1 MRSHSRPEN
10 DSRAPG
16 SRWWRVALASV
27 AVALACGVQAASA
40 QEPESAETA
49 AAAWPAAASVA
60 AVPSPSAP
68 IASASSPA
76 VPAPA
81 ALSTAPSG
89 YVIGTDDV
97 LSILFWK
104 DKDLSAP
111 EITVRPDGKV
121 TLPLLNDVQAA
132 GLTPDALRDLILE
145 AARKYVEDPNPTV
158 IVKEIKSRKVFITGQ
173 VEKPGPYPLNG
184 TTTILQ
190 LIATAGGLR
199 EFADG
204 KNIAVMR
211 TEGGHQVVYGF
222 SYQDILKK
230 KNLNQNIELKP
241 GDTVV
246 VP

>member
-1 MRSHSRPEN
+1 VTALAAASST
-10 DSRAPG
+10 SRA
-16 SRWWRVALASV
+16 VLAQAPAPV
-27 AVALACGVQAASA
+27 LAANAAASA
-40 QEPESAETA
+40 PA
-49 AAAWPAAASVA
+49 AAAAA
-60 AVPSPSAP
+60 AVPVR
-68 IASASSPA
+68 PA
-76 VPAPA
+76 
-81 ALSTAPSG
+81 TPSG
-89 YVIGTDDV
+89 YVIGVDDV
-97 LSILFWK
+97 LSILFWR

-132 GLTPDALRDLILE
+132 GLTPEQLRDTVLD

-184 TTTILQ
+184 TVTVLQ

-199 EFADG
+199 DFADG
-204 KNIAVMR
+204 KNISVIRVREGKQAVF
-211 TEGGHQVVYGF
+211 EF
-222 SYQDILKK
+222 NYQDLLKK
-230 KNLNQNIELKP
+230 RYLSQNIELTP

>member
-1 MRSHSRPEN
+1 MRRNALTAAIACAAACAAVSSGEVFV
-10 DSRAPG
+10 RAQAPAP
-16 SRWWRVALASV
+16 ALTAN
-27 AVALACGVQAASA
+27 AATA
-40 QEPESAETA
+40 APAAPEST
-49 AAAWPAAASVA
+49 A
-60 AVPSPSAP
+60 AVPTRA
-68 IASASSPA
+68 AMPA
-76 VPAPA
+76 
-81 ALSTAPSG
+81 G
-89 YVIGTDDV
+89 YVIGVDDV
-97 LSILFWK
+97 LSILFWR

-132 GLTPDALRDLILE
+132 GLTPEQLRDTVLD

-184 TTTILQ
+184 SVTVLQ

-199 EFADG
+199 DFADG
-204 KNIAVMR
+204 KNISVMR
-211 TEGGHQVVYGF
+211 MRQGAQAVFEF
-222 SYQDILKK
+222 NYQDLLKK
-230 KNLNQNIELKP
+230 KNLRQNIELEP

>member
-1 MRSHSRPEN
+1 MRRHALSAAIACATALGAVSSTAVVVHAQ
-10 DSRAPG
+10 APA
-16 SRWWRVALASV
+16 SALA
-27 AVALACGVQAASA
+27 AN
-40 QEPESAETA
+40 A
-49 AAAWPAAASVA
+49 AAALP
-60 AVPSPSAP
+60 
-68 IASASSPA
+68 ASSPA
-76 VPAPA
+76 AAAVPVKPA
-81 ALSTAPSG
+81 LLNG
-89 YVIGTDDV
+89 YVIGVDDV
-97 LSILFWK
+97 LSILFWR

-132 GLTPDALRDLILE
+132 GLTPEQLRDTVLD

-184 TTTILQ
+184 TVTVLQ

-199 EFADG
+199 DFADG
-204 KNIAVMR
+204 KNISVIR
-211 TEGGHQVVYGF
+211 VRDGKQSIFEF
-222 SYQDILKK
+222 NYQDLLKK
-230 KNLNQNIELKP
+230 RYLSQNIELAP

>member
-1 MRSHSRPEN
+1 MRRHPLTAAIACAAACAAVSSGTI
-10 DSRAPG
+10 SVRAQAPAP
-16 SRWWRVALASV
+16 ALAANAATSAPV
-27 AVALACGVQAASA
+27 GAAS
-40 QEPESAETA
+40 T
-49 AAAWPAAASVA
+49 A
-60 AVPSPSAP
+60 AVPTRA
-68 IASASSPA
+68 ATPA
-76 VPAPA
+76 
-81 ALSTAPSG
+81 G
-89 YVIGTDDV
+89 YMIGVDDV
-97 LSILFWK
+97 LSILFWR

-132 GLTPDALRDLILE
+132 GLTPEQLRDAVLD

-184 TTTILQ
+184 SVTVLQ

-199 EFADG
+199 DFADG
-204 KNIAVMR
+204 KNISVMR
-211 TEGGHQVVYGF
+211 MRPGAQAVFEF
-222 SYQDILKK
+222 NYQDLLKK
-230 KNLNQNIELKP
+230 KNLRQNIELEP

>member
-1 MRSHSRPEN
+1 MRSLLSATIVSVTALAAASST
-10 DSRAPG
+10 SRA
-16 SRWWRVALASV
+16 VLAQAPAPV
-27 AVALACGVQAASA
+27 LAANAAASA
-40 QEPESAETA
+40 PA
-49 AAAWPAAASVA
+49 AAAAA
-60 AVPSPSAP
+60 AVPVR
-68 IASASSPA
+68 PA
-76 VPAPA
+76 
-81 ALSTAPSG
+81 TPSG
-89 YVIGTDDV
+89 YVIGVDDV
-97 LSILFWK
+97 LSILFWR

-132 GLTPDALRDLILE
+132 GLTPEQLRDTVLD

-184 TTTILQ
+184 TVTVLQ

-199 EFADG
+199 DFADG
-204 KNIAVMR
+204 KNISVIR
-211 TEGGHQVVYGF
+211 VRDGKQSIFEF
-222 SYQDILKK
+222 NYQDLLKK
-230 KNLNQNIELKP
+230 RYLSQNIELAP

>member
-1 MRSHSRPEN
+1 MRSTLLSATIVSVTALAAASST
-10 DSRAPG
+10 SRA
-16 SRWWRVALASV
+16 VLAQAPAPV
-27 AVALACGVQAASA
+27 LAANAAASA
-40 QEPESAETA
+40 PA
-49 AAAWPAAASVA
+49 AAAAA
-60 AVPSPSAP
+60 AVPVR
-68 IASASSPA
+68 PA
-76 VPAPA
+76 
-81 ALSTAPSG
+81 TPSG
-89 YVIGTDDV
+89 YVIGVDDV
-97 LSILFWK
+97 LSILFWR

-132 GLTPDALRDLILE
+132 GLTPEQLRDTVLD

-184 TTTILQ
+184 TVTVLQ

-199 EFADG
+199 DFADG
-204 KNIAVMR
+204 KNISVIR
-211 TEGGHQVVYGF
+211 VRDGKQSVFEF
-222 SYQDILKK
+222 NYQDLLKK
-230 KNLNQNIELKP
+230 RYLSQNIELAP

>member
-1 MRSHSRPEN
+1 MRGTVLSATIVSLT
-10 DSRAPG
+10 
-16 SRWWRVALASV
+16 ALAAASSTSLV
-27 AVALACGVQAASA
+27 VLAQAPAPALAANAAASA
-40 QEPESAETA
+40 PA
-49 AAAWPAAASVA
+49 AAAAA
-60 AVPSPSAP
+60 AVPVR
-68 IASASSPA
+68 PA
-76 VPAPA
+76 V
-81 ALSTAPSG
+81 PSG
-89 YVIGTDDV
+89 YVIGVDDV
-97 LSILFWK
+97 LSILFWR

-132 GLTPDALRDLILE
+132 GLTPEQLRDTVLG

-184 TTTILQ
+184 TVTVLQ

-199 EFADG
+199 DFADG
-204 KNIAVMR
+204 KNISVIR
-211 TEGGHQVVYGF
+211 VRDGKQSVFEF
-222 SYQDILKK
+222 NYQDLLKK
-230 KNLNQNIELKP
+230 RYLSQNIELAP

>member
-1 MRSHSRPEN
+1 MRATVLSATIVS
-10 DSRAPG
+10 
-16 SRWWRVALASV
+16 VTALAAAASTSL
-27 AVALACGVQAASA
+27 AVLAQAPAPALAANAAASA
-40 QEPESAETA
+40 PVTA
-49 AAAWPAAASVA
+49 AAA
-60 AVPSPSAP
+60 AVPVR
-68 IASASSPA
+68 PA
-76 VPAPA
+76 TP
-81 ALSTAPSG
+81 TG
-89 YVIGTDDV
+89 YVIGVDDV
-97 LSILFWK
+97 LSILFWR

-132 GLTPDALRDLILE
+132 GLTPEQLRDMVLD

-184 TTTILQ
+184 TVTVLQ

-199 EFADG
+199 DFADG
-204 KNIAVMR
+204 KNISVIR
-211 TEGGHQVVYGF
+211 VREGRQSVF
-222 SYQDILKK
+222 EFNYQDLLKK
-230 KNLNQNIELKP
+230 RYLSQNIELAP

>member
-1 MRSHSRPEN
+1 MRGTVLSATIVS
-10 DSRAPG
+10 
-16 SRWWRVALASV
+16 VTALAAASSTSL
-27 AVALACGVQAASA
+27 AVLAQAPAPVLTANAAASA
-40 QEPESAETA
+40 PATA
-49 AAAWPAAASVA
+49 AAA
-60 AVPSPSAP
+60 AVPVR
-68 IASASSPA
+68 PA
-76 VPAPA
+76 
-81 ALSTAPSG
+81 TPSG
-89 YVIGTDDV
+89 YVIGVDDV
-97 LSILFWK
+97 LSILFWR

-132 GLTPDALRDLILE
+132 GLTPEQLRDTVLD

-184 TTTILQ
+184 TVTVLQ

-199 EFADG
+199 DFADG
-204 KNIAVMR
+204 KNISVIR
-211 TEGGHQVVYGF
+211 VRDGKQSVLEF
-222 SYQDILKK
+222 NYQELLKK
-230 KNLNQNIELKP
+230 RYLSQNIELAP

>member
-1 MRSHSRPEN
+1 MRSTLLSATIVSVTALAAASST
-10 DSRAPG
+10 SRA
-16 SRWWRVALASV
+16 VLAQAPAPV
-27 AVALACGVQAASA
+27 LAANAAASA
-40 QEPESAETA
+40 PA
-49 AAAWPAAASVA
+49 AAAAA
-60 AVPSPSAP
+60 AVPVR
-68 IASASSPA
+68 PA
-76 VPAPA
+76 
-81 ALSTAPSG
+81 TPSG
-89 YVIGTDDV
+89 YVIGVDDV
-97 LSILFWK
+97 LSILFWR

-132 GLTPDALRDLILE
+132 GLTPEQLRDTVLD

-184 TTTILQ
+184 TVTVLQ

-199 EFADG
+199 DFADG
-204 KNIAVMR
+204 KNISVIRVRDGKQAVF
-211 TEGGHQVVYGF
+211 EF
-222 SYQDILKK
+222 NYQDLLKK
-230 KNLNQNIELKP
+230 RYLSQNIELAP